1 MGQIKNSAGQVFD
14 DFSEWKKWA
23 ESPSEKWSGKQNILP
38 ELVKFL
44 SFYPRIITQNTEGS
58 DLSEHL
64 SDKLQTRVNGNDM
77 GIFSNDSWYY
87 EEAKIYPWRDDLYN
101 FMQMN
106 LRKNVDGTYTLVKIE
121 DTKGYTLEIPD
132 LVSVIEQDALSE
144 RNLRCVV
151 FPDNFDSSSPIKID
165 FEDVFIK
172 WHSIAVKTLAPL
184 NIICPKEKMEKLY
197 NGRFPNMKY
206 KTFRALRE
214 LYPEAFAVDNGKVIF
229 DDHNGVGLTNG
240 DYLYKLSST
249 DLFVSISA
257 GNKFSLE
264 ESWEPNFD
272 LKACKVVAV
281 ELSSDDGGFKEETIA
296 LPSTVDTV
304 IVDRQLYE
312 LVLDGNPHNIFLYTK
327 PVRLRINAPLQKIKA
342 RNVVEDYKNSDGEEH
357 RSYIFNVPELCCEE
371 SIIPGYIRATLAI
384 RDRVEAYDVITEIN
398 TKYIVSMHPEDI
410 NLRDHPV
417 VGTRIHMASNGFEQ
431 HQTLVV
437 YEPMEM
443 IAEKIAKVATQ
454 DIIDRL
460 KIGTY
465 E

>member
-14 DFSEWKKWA
+14 DFCEWKKWA

-58 DLSEHL
+58 DLTEYL
-64 SDKLQTRVNGNDM
+64 SDELQARVDGNDR
-77 GIFSNDSWYY
+77 GIFADDSWYY
-87 EEAKIYPWRDDLYN
+87 KEAKVYPWRNDLYN
-101 FMQMN
+101 FVQMN
-106 LRKNVDGTYTLVKIE
+106 LRKNIDGTYTLVKIA
-121 DTKGYTLEIPD
+121 DIKGDTLEIPD
-132 LVSVIEQDALSE
+132 LVSVVEQDALSE
-144 RNLRCVV
+144 RSLSCVV
-151 FPDNFDSSSPIKID
+151 FPDNFDSSAPIKID
-165 FEDVFIK
+165 FKDVLK
-172 WHSIAVKTLAPL
+172 WQSIEVQTLAPL
-184 NIICPKEKMEKLY
+184 NIICPREKMEELY

-206 KTFRALRE
+206 KTFRALQE
-214 LYPEAFAVDNGKVIF
+214 LYPEAFTVDNGKVIF
-229 DDHNGVGLTNG
+229 DAHNGVGLTNG

-249 DLFVSISA
+249 DLYVSISG

-281 ELSSDDGGFKEETIA
+281 ELSSDDGDFKEETIA

-304 IVDRQLYE
+304 IVDRQIDE
-312 LVLDGNPHNIFLYTK
+312 LVLNGNPHNIFLYKK

-342 RNVVEDYKNSDGEEH
+342 RNVVEDYKNSYGDEH

-398 TKYIVSMHPEDI
+398 TKYIVSMHPEEI
-410 NLRDHPV
+410 TLRDHPV
-417 VGTRIHMASNGFEQ
+417 VGTRIHMASNGIEQ

-454 DIIDRL
+454 DIIEPS

>member
-1 MGQIKNSAGQVFD
+1 MGQIKNGAGEVFD
-14 DFSEWKKWA
+14 NFCEWKKWA

-44 SFYPRIITQNTEGS
+44 SFYPSIITQNTEGS
-58 DLSEHL
+58 DLTEYL
-64 SDKLQTRVNGNDM
+64 SDELQARVDGNDR
-77 GIFSNDSWYY
+77 GIFADDSWYY
-87 EEAKIYPWRDDLYN
+87 KEAKVYPWRNDLYN
-101 FMQMN
+101 FVQMN
-106 LRKNVDGTYTLVKIE
+106 LRKNIDGTYTLVKIAE
-121 DTKGYTLEIPD
+121 IKGDTLEIPD
-132 LVSVIEQDALSE
+132 LVSVIEQDALSGLS
-144 RNLRCVV
+144 LRCVV
-151 FPDNFDSSSPIKID
+151 FPDKFDSSAPIKID
-165 FEDVFIK
+165 FKDVFK
-172 WHSIAVKTLAPL
+172 WQSIEVQTLAPL
-184 NIICPKEKMEKLY
+184 NIICPREKMEELY

-214 LYPEAFAVDNGKVIF
+214 LYPEAFTVDNGKVIF
-229 DDHNGVGLTNG
+229 DAHNGVGLTNG

-249 DLFVSISA
+249 DLYVSISG

-281 ELSSDDGGFKEETIA
+281 ELSSDDGDFKEETIA

-304 IVDRQLYE
+304 IVDRQLDE
-312 LVLDGNPHNIFLYTK
+312 LVLNGNPHNIFLYKK

-342 RNVVEDYKNSDGEEH
+342 RNVVEDYKNSYGDEH

-398 TKYIVSMHPEDI
+398 TKYIVSMHPEEI
-410 NLRDHPV
+410 TLRDHPV
-417 VGTRIHMASNGFEQ
+417 VGTRIHMASNGIEQ

-443 IAEKIAKVATQ
+443 IAKKIAKVATQ
-454 DIIDRL
+454 DIIEPS
-460 KIGTY
+460 KK
-465 E
+465 